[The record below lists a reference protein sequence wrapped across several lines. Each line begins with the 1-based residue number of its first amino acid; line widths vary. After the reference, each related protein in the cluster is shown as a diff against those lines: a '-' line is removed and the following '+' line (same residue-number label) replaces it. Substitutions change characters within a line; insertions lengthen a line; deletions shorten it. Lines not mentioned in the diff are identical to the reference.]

1 VIGANIDIEAQK
13 QAEAEHKESQQLLEQ
28 QWRIFDTALSH
39 TPDHTYIFDLQ
50 GQITYANTALLNM
63 WQKTLEET
71 RGKNFYQLNYPTEL
85 AERVHSQIQQVIDSA
100 QPLRDYTGFETPSGH
115 RYFDYI
121 FVPVLDPDGTV
132 KAVAGSTRDI
142 TERSRMERALA
153 ASEQRL
159 QQVFARAPVAIVV
172 FRGRDM
178 VVEMANPGYQKLLPD
193 RELVGRRFADVVPEL
208 PQYVWDAFMQ
218 VFETGETFVANEWP
232 APYDADNDGTVEDHW
247 FNVAY
252 SALRDLDGAVTG
264 IVAVSTDVTAQVL
277 ARKELERVNRE
288 LEEFS
293 YVASHDLQEPL
304 RMVNIYSQLLLRSV
318 GEPSLEMSRYAGFV
332 RQGVNRMETL
342 LTDLLTFSRAVHT
355 DRGAMGEA
363 NLTES
368 LQEALAVLHSDIEYS
383 SAVITAGALPIVR
396 GDTQQLMH
404 VFQNL
409 LSNALKYRR
418 KELLPAIDI
427 SAEHNGPEWT
437 ISVSDNGIGFD
448 QQYSERIFGLFK
460 RLHRDEYPGTGL
472 GLAICQRIIARY
484 GGKIWAEG
492 KLGQG
497 SIFHFTL
504 PEP

>member
-1 VIGANIDIEAQK
+1 
-13 QAEAEHKESQQLLEQ
+13 
-28 QWRIFDTALSH
+28 
-39 TPDHTYIFDLQ
+39 
-50 GQITYANTALLNM
+50 
-63 WQKTLEET
+63 
-71 RGKNFYQLNYPTEL
+71 
-85 AERVHSQIQQVIDSA
+85 
-100 QPLRDYTGFETPSGH
+100 
-115 RYFDYI
+115 
-121 FVPVLDPDGTV
+121 
-132 KAVAGSTRDI
+132 
-142 TERSRMERALA
+142 
-153 ASEQRL
+153 
-159 QQVFARAPVAIVV
+159 
-172 FRGRDM
+172 
-178 VVEMANPGYQKLLPD
+178 
-193 RELVGRRFADVVPEL
+193 
-208 PQYVWDAFMQ
+208 MQ